1 MSDALADSLADEL
14 LGLLDG
20 QGAESPVCDTAGAP
34 DDSELEPGPAQ
45 SSVSP
50 SPVADRPVAAP
61 ALPPA
66 PAKVPESIG
75 RARRASSVLPSSLLG
90 GLRRGASSTAWQ
102 AADTGSAVADGSAA
116 GTGTPSVS
124 LMSGGV
130 AARGSSPAHGSAA
143 NGASSSS
150 FRCPVSGLEVDHAS
164 VTEQQLRMMGSG
176 RESLSVADTTRI
188 SADAMLDKTSHGKE
202 VLVVGCLTSKS
213 PVKTSSKGTKFLV
226 WTLSDLR
233 GSEVTTTLFDEAY
246 SELMHEQPGQLIALV
261 APRVVKSD
269 DSSRRAAGNGPMR
282 SSGFMLSVGEAGQ
295 VVVVGRAVGCGQC
308 AFQKRDG
315 GRCRIPVDTTAQRF
329 CHLHLQE
336 SYKKAR
342 SGRAQFKQASGNIM
356 KGGLPA
362 AQQGLRS
369 ASQGTYSLGRAA
381 AAGKAML
388 SRALQQNRAKLGLPP
403 PPAASDV
410 PRATALAS
418 GGGGAAGSA
427 GDAQPQRAAASR
439 LEVPAVVELE
449 PRAVGLAARR
459 LLKESLARRGGLS
472 AATAELSRTLDAL
485 APSASEQD
493 RRSLAAAVAIGRHNI
508 ALLRDKR
515 AAGAAAG
522 CTSGGSSPSQPAAA
536 APPGVRR
543 SGSSV
548 GLLGAIPGTAG
559 SRSAPSS
566 RFGIRGPGGLSV
578 TAARSGRIAAA
589 VAAAPSGSGGSGT
602 VACAQDARS
611 ARRARLAR
619 GYTPT
624 GMGALGGP
632 SDSGSSSSSSS
643 SSAPL
648 AGRAARQS
656 SASRVMQA
664 GDAAAASRLASMG
677 RLHANAAAVHV
688 SRATGEDP
696 RVVAGKLAQGRGAAA
711 ELTFVGGGRSGRGGR
726 ASSRGEDAFTVA
738 EGGEV
743 TLDDGRD
750 CSSKRDGK
758 RDGGRAGRV
767 LGAMLRQSG
776 ATEVLAEQ
784 AEAGARGS
792 AAAGAAK
799 GKVLALRAEDEVLM
813 EGARGKRARA
823 GSAAPLPSGGQM
835 QVVSSRAS
843 RGLQVASVAGGHRV
857 LVKGRE
863 EYQAAVFQRAEARRR
878 AADDAAAGDS
888 AEQGSAVCR
897 GLRVALRAKHERDQA
912 EGASAAAPPR
922 KRLRPGSSQPAE
934 PVVDLSADAGKGSAG
949 AGAVGLSKT
958 LSPLFRAKSGTA
970 PADEG
975 GPLGDALWEALDPSR
990 LNARA
995 AAPEPAPVYAER
1007 PAPDPETVSM
1017 SLPPSRSGSGSGSLW
1032 EVDAAR
1038 QEEDDGELMAAVMRA
1053 EAEEAR
1059 ARKAAQAAR
1068 RAVEAARRAVS
1079 LERARGAAKERY
1091 LRRHLGDGGEDGAR
1105 LREELRRKE
1114 AERALAE
1121 TAPRD
1126 TTKAGASSLL
1136 NDLLG
1141 EVHTRPGFVRNRD
1154 ALIPLPGTE
1163 QAAMARGAAH
1173 GLAEALRRRAARGT
1187 GTAGTSTGTSTPE
1200 GAKSG
1205 GDKRAAATDTPPT
1218 ADSKGG
1224 AAPTLFGGGSLSSAE
1239 AARIF
1244 AARSRYAKSA
1254 EQEAMDHAME
1264 TVDRLA
1270 ALEDVAEAAE
1280 SFSSVKGTAYDC
1292 RQCGRQFSRVPDSC
1306 KEQGHSLRA
1315 VPITKH
1321 FRSCVGCGNRATG
1334 PRPANQTA
1342 TACAKCGKRVWKAA
1356 SVRSIRAPDKGL
1368 TARKMDALKPTG
1380 GPEVK
1385 SLRYG

>member
-102 AADTGSAVADGSAA
+102 AADTGSAVADGSTA

-403 PPAASDV
+403 PPAASGV

-566 RFGIRGPGGLSV
+566 RFGIRGSGGLSV

-589 VAAAPSGSGGSGT
+589 VAAAPSGSGGLGT

-643 SSAPL
+643 SSASL

-922 KRLRPGSSQPAE
+922 KRLRPGSSHPAE

-990 LNARA
+990 LNA
-995 AAPEPAPVYAER
+995 
-1007 PAPDPETVSM
+1007 
-1017 SLPPSRSGSGSGSLW
+1017 
-1032 EVDAAR
+1032 
-1038 QEEDDGELMAAVMRA
+1038 
-1053 EAEEAR
+1053 
-1059 ARKAAQAAR
+1059 
-1068 RAVEAARRAVS
+1068 